1 MVYSKPEIRWVDNVR
16 FLEDWSSLYILWQSR
31 KEWICGHNHK
41 FHGLGACPHTS
52 AVTKLK
58 LAWKSGLSSSLSY
71 SPWTMQYV
79 APCAERETEKAT
91 SVRKLRASS
100 FSVRAI
106 LPVKSQSL
114 SAPSLPLVKMREK
127 KFTVAN
133 WAFAK
138 NTHVIEA
145 N

>member
-1 MVYSKPEIRWVDNVR
+1 
-16 FLEDWSSLYILWQSR
+16 
-31 KEWICGHNHK
+31 
-41 FHGLGACPHTS
+41 
-52 AVTKLK
+52 
-58 LAWKSGLSSSLSY
+58 
-71 SPWTMQYV
+71 MQYV

-91 SVRKLRASS
+91 SVRKLPASS